1 VSLVH
6 DNDLMGFRLMI
17 DMLLQVRDNDDNDT
31 S

>member
-17 DMLLQVRDNDDNDT
+17 DMLLKVRDNDDND
-31 S
+31 SS